1 MDPSARGGS
10 IMLRE
15 GEGPMARPEKVGE
28 VARLKE
34 RLDSSEAVILTD
46 FRGLTVKEITVLR
59 GRLRDAGAE
68 YRVVKNRLLRIAVD
82 ASGIEGLE
90 QQLEG
95 PTAVAF
101 ISGDP
106 VPAAR
111 AIQEFSRQSRKLTI
125 KGGILSGTVIDDVRT
140 KVLADLP
147 GRTQLLAQVV
157 GGIAAPL
164 SGLAGV
170 LSGLPRKLV
179 RALDQI
185 REQRTTA

>member
-1 MDPSARGGS
+1 MDPSACGGS
-10 IMLRE
+10 ILLWE
-15 GEGPMARPEKVGE
+15 GEGPMARPEKIEE
-28 VARLKE
+28 VAQLKT

-46 FRGLTVKEITVLR
+46 FRGLTVGEITELR
-59 GRLRDAGAE
+59 GRLRKLGAE
-68 YRVVKNRLLRIAVD
+68 YRVVKNRLLRIA
-82 ASGIEGLE
+82 AGAAGIVGLE
-90 QQLEG
+90 NQLEG
-95 PTAVAF
+95 PTAVTF

-111 AIQEFSRQSRKLTI
+111 VIQEFSRQSRKLTI
-125 KGGILSGTVIDDVRT
+125 KGGILAGAVIDDART
-140 KVLADLP
+140 RVLADLP
-147 GRTQLLAQVV
+147 SRTQLLSQVV

-185 REQRTTA
+185 REQRAA